1 MAFFYPHRFVQN
13 FNEEAGHLK
22 SKILYTFKSTKSNQ
36 WYWVWVECYDYH
48 VYALKFHLK
57 SMRNCENKY
66 SVLTNTYEPRRIVM
80 TCINIMLEIYQ
91 KDDHPS
97 FGFIGSNMVE
107 EGTDNTKRFRFYK
120 RIMATYFSEKY
131 FIHQENCLKSAYL
144 MLNKVEKVNNPRLK
158 EDIEA
163 AFAEQ
168 YEYFD

>member
-1 MAFFYPHRFVQN
+1 
-13 FNEEAGHLK
+13 
-22 SKILYTFKSTKSNQ
+22 
-36 WYWVWVECYDYH
+36 
-48 VYALKFHLK
+48 
-57 SMRNCENKY
+57 
-66 SVLTNTYEPRRIVM
+66 M

-91 KDDHPS
+91 KDDHAS

-107 EGTDNTKRFRFYK
+107 EDTDNTKRFRFYK
-120 RIMATYFSEKY
+120 RILATYFSEKY

>member
-1 MAFFYPHRFVQN
+1 
-13 FNEEAGHLK
+13 
-22 SKILYTFKSTKSNQ
+22 
-36 WYWVWVECYDYH
+36 
-48 VYALKFHLK
+48 
-57 SMRNCENKY
+57 MRNCENKY

-91 KDDHPS
+91 KDDHAS

-107 EGTDNTKRFRFYK
+107 EDSDNTKRFRFYK

-144 MLNKVEKVNNPRLK
+144 MLNRVELVNNPRLK
-158 EDIEA
+158 EDIED
-163 AFAEQ
+163 AFMEQ